1 MDVGDDDRPP
11 LRRRAAHATAE
22 RDADARG
29 LALERPDDQLAAA
42 HEVEARQAE
51 VGHAGEDQRDGVRGI
66 GDRVGLVA
74 ERPAQL
80 RREVGVELELGCSD
94 DWRRLENGRAP
105 RIFVI
110 VPAIPPAWPR
120 GTGLWQRGTGPLLAP
135 L

>member
-80 RREVGVELELGCSD
+80 RREVGVELELGC
-94 DWRRLENGRAP
+94 
-105 RIFVI
+105 I